1 MARFESKAYVANRN
15 LKSLC
20 VCICS
25 FAKREKIDVMLFRS
39 VLHPSSEKKALAA
52 FPTNGKF
59 PKVKKKEKWLSDSGF
74 TINEQSLQ
82 TH

>member
-25 FAKREKIDVMLFRS
+25 FAKREKIDVILFRS
-39 VLHPSSEKKALAA
+39 ILHPSSSEKKALAD

-59 PKVKKKEKWLSDSGF
+59 P
-74 TINEQSLQ
+74 
-82 TH
+82 